1 MTKDMLFAGAAGV
14 ASALSGLSF
23 LSREPS
29 AVFLIYLAPLPLMLA
44 GLALG
49 ARATF
54 AASGVGV
61 LIAGLFAGYPAMLL
75 YVVGYALPSSV
86 VVWLGLGRRAAP
98 PDAQADTPQPGAA
111 GVDIL
116 VGETSEN
123 GAARAPIEWYPHGH
137 IVSCLAA
144 LAAVLIVAAAL
155 MLASE
160 DGFRTTIAEHIETG
174 IAALFPSL
182 DEAKRMPLVNT
193 MIGLFPGWIGVS
205 WVAMGV
211 VNAVAA
217 EAILTRAGRALRPKP
232 AWADISLPDW
242 LSWLL
247 VGAALLALIGP
258 GDVGYTGRNLAL
270 ALAFP
275 HFLLGLAVAHG
286 LANRTPNPRALLVGF
301 YFVLFLSA
309 WALLAVAAV
318 GVLENWIG
326 IRNRLPGGPRPGSN
340 APEA

>member
-1 MTKDMLFAGAAGV
+1 L
-14 ASALSGLSF
+14 
-23 LSREPS
+23 
-29 AVFLIYLAPLPLMLA
+29 LIYLAPLPLMLA

-49 ARATF
+49 ARAMF
-54 AASGVGV
+54 AAAGVGALV
-61 LIAGLFAGYPAMLL
+61 AGLFAGPSALLL
-75 YVVGYALPSSV
+75 YIVGYALPSAV
-86 VVWLGLGRRAAP
+86 VVWLGLSRRAVPPAGGRSESSPRAP
-98 PDAQADTPQPGAA
+98 ETAPLSGRA

-116 VGETSEN
+116 VGETTEN
-123 GAARAPIEWYPHGH
+123 GAEGADADRAPDAWYPHGH
-137 IVSCLAA
+137 IVSWLAA
-144 LAAVLIVAAAL
+144 LAAVLIVAAAI
-155 MLASE
+155 MLSSGA
-160 DGFRTTIAEHIETG
+160 GFRAAVAEHIEKG
-174 IAALFPSL
+174 IAALLPAIGGG
-182 DEAKRMPLVNT
+182 ERMPLVNT

-217 EAILTRAGRALRPKP
+217 EAILTRAGRTLRPKP
-232 AWADISLPDW
+232 AWADLALPDW
-242 LSWLL
+242 LSWAL

-286 LANRTPNPRALLVGF
+286 LVDRTPHPRALLVGF
-301 YFVLFLSA
+301 YVVLFMSA
-309 WALLAVAAV
+309 WALLVVAAV
-318 GVLENWIG
+318 GVLEHWIG